1 MRSVVTLLLVM
12 IAFGGWGARAEDART
27 ATLYKDPQC
36 HCCAGYAEYL
46 EQNGFEVIVKST
58 QEISAIKRVAGVP
71 PELQSCHTAIIDG
84 YVVEGHVPID
94 AVTRLLAERP
104 AIRGISLPGMLQ
116 GSPGMSGEKEE
127 PFTIYEIGG
136 GPPKVYAVE

>member
-12 IAFGGWGARAEDART
+12 IALGGWGARAEDART
-27 ATLYKDPQC
+27 ATLYKDPEC

-46 EQNGFEVIVKST
+46 EENGFEVIVKST

-84 YVVEGHVPID
+84 YVVEGHVPIG
-94 AVTRLLAERP
+94 AVERLLAERP
-104 AIRGISLPGMLQ
+104 AIRGISLPGMPM
-116 GSPGMSGEKEE
+116 GSPGMSGEKEN
-127 PFTIYEIGG
+127 PFTIYEIGAD
-136 GPPKVYAVE
+136 PPKVFAVE